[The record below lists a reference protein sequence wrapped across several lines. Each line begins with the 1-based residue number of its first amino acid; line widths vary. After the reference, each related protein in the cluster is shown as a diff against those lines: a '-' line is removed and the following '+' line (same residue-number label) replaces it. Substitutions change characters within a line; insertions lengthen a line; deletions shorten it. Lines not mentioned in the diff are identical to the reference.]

1 MLIAKEQ
8 SILNDIIE
16 LKNKYPS
23 YELESRITKNISID
37 QFKRLAKSLSKAG
50 YTRKNDEEVLDI
62 NFYENS
68 RRDLM
73 SPIRYSIN
81 GITNIQNYCRTE
93 KPGENFNIL
102 FKDRVYGPNNQLV
115 FLNVSD
121 LNFRI
126 NLKIEE
132 MPSDNREFISQ
143 NARTSHD
150 SLKRLFKKNGY
161 ENVSKTFRFKKR
173 VSFTT
178 DDGNYRID
186 LTMIKTSKKEVGR
199 ADRRTDMMMLTKSFK
214 ESNVLNE
221 SEMYEVE
228 IEYVGE
234 APITDQGNQIVKQ
247 TDLVLN
253 KLFSKTSRSV
263 SNSLQDQVRESYC
276 RMMKQIMI
284 QSVERQLI
292 EIEQYANGTRIPLPP
307 RDHPFITPLGADL
320 SPKYN
325 IQNNFEARI
334 EGITKSN
341 FTKNELYAALQ
352 KKHRELSSLK
362 CESNDKLFVP
372 KVVSIIMSNL
382 NEISVRTPNIL
393 QGHIEYTVTDKADG
407 ETMVLYCMNTQ
418 EPKIYLIDSNLNVFP
433 IFAENIANWD
443 KIKGSVLVGEFINK
457 RKLADQ
463 TEKEDELDT
472 PYLFC
477 FDLYIF
483 QNQDARL
490 LPLVSDNRDQ
500 MSRIGLANQI
510 AEWFFSAE
518 ELNVNIRVKEF
529 LSGNMLSQT
538 KSIWDKKHTFPYDL
552 DGVIYTPAVAPVGF
566 NPSDIT
572 WSSKMATR
580 WIYNLKW
587 KPAEDNSIDFLVRIE
602 SEQIEV
608 DKGKQVFLTR
618 DKIRYKTVKNG
629 ELFEFKPYKTLHL
642 YCGLRGGVNP
652 CIKSD
657 ERQSNYGPTK
667 FTPTNPS
674 SPNAYIAHIFLDKNE
689 NIVGEKDNCRILDQ
703 TIVEFGFDI
712 DRYQM
717 ATTDDERAE
726 LWYPL
731 RTRTDRTESYKKG
744 LTFGNDFEVANS
756 IWTSM
761 HYPITEKMITTG
773 QGIPKITESQYYN
786 RDSTIG
792 RDKSMTIQLQ
802 VFHNAHIKDLHQYK
816 KAHDFLKDAGQTKD
830 FHLLEMAC
838 GKGGDMFKWN
848 KYKLSNV
855 VAIDLNYNNIFDPKD
870 GACKRYSDFVMKNKD
885 IFGKIHLD
893 NVSFLYGDISENIRD
908 GLAVKPPTLELQQ
921 DLWNKL
927 YNRRQFDIISIQFA
941 LHYLFETE
949 SKLDGFL
956 RNVSENLRPG
966 GIFMGTCFDGSIVYE
981 KLLELKKGKSIEG
994 EQDGKIIFKIKK
1006 RYDNIGPN
1014 LPADASSI
1022 GLPIE
1027 VYVASI
1033 NQSITEYLVSYE
1045 YLVEKLGKLNIVPV
1059 ETDLFQNVF
1068 SRINPDEQTLSE
1080 IEKTLSFFNR
1090 YFLFRKLD
1098 NDENKINSV
1107 IAFIEQNKAVDPLK
1121 NVLKTRNW
1129 TALRNVLR
1137 DMNQEL
1143 TTDEFQI
1150 ITAKLSEVAV
1160 APTAAVADKVKEQK
1174 STTAKKDCK
1183 SLTPEECKQYPEEC
1197 VLGST
1202 GRCSQKRTRK
1212 PGAAA
1217 AEVVLSSE
1225 IDLGPYLSN
1234 EGNTISIPKDAIAG
1248 GMDTELLVQAVVN
1261 SSIDYPLLRY
1271 FVKNPQSLF
1280 RNVVQYQPLI
1290 SETLEM
1296 PKYRWSDSAIQRDN
1310 YRGKPCVF
1318 VQEPDDYNNVDRLTD
1333 LFTEYA
1339 RIQAKRHDKPQSPE
1353 QYFQTHR
1360 TELVRECLAQT
1371 GRIDSFEM
1379 RELLWKKGLEATNFK
1394 ISLAVS
1400 VYKYFK
1406 ATRILDIS
1414 AGWGDRLIAAIGY
1427 QAQRYLAYDPNKK
1440 LMAGHSEILTE
1451 FKADRERFSVRYAPF
1466 QDADLGQEMFDLIFT
1481 SPPYFDLEVYDTNA
1495 ETAAQQ
1501 SITQFKQF
1509 EQWMVSFL
1517 FRSLKKAW
1525 DNLMVGGNMV
1535 IHITDYAK
1543 NRIVEPM
1550 VLFVLSNCPGA
1561 RFDGVMGTQ
1570 GASGKIFPM
1579 WAFYKDERENKALMS
1594 AMETSLQRLYP
1605 SVYQEYA
1612 TVFGKPKAAAAEPSQ
1627 KSVAPAVAKTS
1638 AAAKRE
1644 ALATEMVKVIIE
1656 KGFPYVN
1663 TWLSAQDMRSIFNAL
1678 RDLMVSSPLQRLQE
1692 LGYVNDAVYDL
1703 SREKAELGRFI
1714 KDRKP
1719 DIKFNGKY
1727 VSIESQNPDLL
1738 DDDYLL
1744 VDYFTESAKNK
1755 VRLSATE
1762 PSLEEHF
1769 NRGTLVSNA
1778 VSILKLNIDP
1788 TNLHKLIVNQVGKMK
1803 SSVIDGVEKRVYIS
1817 SAENVFVYII
1827 LIRLLFPDVALNSL
1841 NILDGA
1847 AGFGSRLM
1855 AAIMLNAKYTGVEPN
1870 PLVVPG
1876 LNKMIEMLGSQSKQ
1890 KVIQDGLPGAPE
1902 FLAIPEQWSDVIFFS
1917 PPMWG
1922 MEIYNEDDKN
1932 QSINMFRDEQTWLAQ
1947 FLYKSLE
1954 ELWNRLK
1961 VGGFIVFQSVRY
1973 DYIGN
1978 YMLAHHAADAQYK
1991 GIISRITSSK
2001 RHKPNWIWQKI
2012 Q

>member
-1 MLIAKEQ
+1 MLIEKEQ
-8 SILNDIIE
+8 AILTNIIA
-16 LKNKYPS
+16 LKNKNPS
-23 YELESRITKNISID
+23 YELESRITQNISID
-37 QFKRLAKSLSKAG
+37 QFKRLAKSLSKSG
-50 YTRKNDEEVLDI
+50 YIRKDDEQVLDI

-73 SPIRYSIN
+73 LPIRYSIN

-93 KPGENFNIL
+93 KPGEKFIIL
-102 FKDRVYGPNNQLV
+102 FKDRVYGPSNELV

-132 MPSDNREFISQ
+132 MPSDTNEFSSQ
-143 NARTSHD
+143 PARTAYD
-150 SLKRLFKKNGY
+150 NLKRLFQKNGY

-173 VSFTT
+173 VSFITG
-178 DDGNYRID
+178 DGNYRID

-199 ADRRTDMMMLTKSFK
+199 SDRRTDMMMLTKSFK

-228 IEYVGE
+228 IEYIGTGQ
-234 APITDQGNQIVKQ
+234 IGDDGDGIVKH
-247 TDLVLN
+247 TELVLN
-253 KLFSKTSRSV
+253 KLFSKTNRSI

-276 RMMKQIMI
+276 RLMKQIMI
-284 QSVERQLI
+284 QSVERQLF
-292 EIEQYANGTRIPLPP
+292 EIEQYANGNRIPLPSKDQPTVITTLDGAISP
-307 RDHPFITPLGADL
+307 RF
-320 SPKYN
+320 N
-325 IQNNFEARI
+325 IQNNFEALI
-334 EGITKSN
+334 EGITPSN
-341 FTKNELYAALQ
+341 FKKNKLYVDIQ
-352 KKHRELSSLK
+352 RKHRDLESLN
-362 CESNDKLFVP
+362 CESNDKIFVP

-382 NEISVRTPNIL
+382 NEISFKTPNIL
-393 QGHIEYTVTDKADG
+393 HGRMAYTVTDKADG
-407 ETMVLYCMNTQ
+407 ETMVLFCMNTP
-418 EPKIYLIDSNLNVFP
+418 EPKVYLIDSNLNVFP
-433 IFAENIANWD
+433 VVAAGKITNWE

-463 TEKEDELDT
+463 TVNDVELDI

-477 FDLYIF
+477 FDLYVF
-483 QNQDARL
+483 QNQDARMM
-490 LPLVSDNRDQ
+490 PLVSENHGQ
-500 MSRIGLANQI
+500 SSRIGLANQI
-510 AEWFFSAE
+510 ADWFSSAT
-518 ELNVNIRVKEF
+518 ELNVNIRVKKF

-538 KSIWDKKHTFPYDL
+538 KLIWDGKDKFPYDL
-552 DGVIYTPAVAPVGF
+552 DGVIYTPADAPVGF
-566 NPSDIT
+566 NPSDIG

-608 DKGKQVFLTR
+608 DKGKQIFLTR
-618 DKIRYKTVKNG
+618 DKIRYKTVQNG
-629 ELFEFKPYKTLHL
+629 EIFEIKPYKTLHL

-657 ERQSNYGPTK
+657 ARQSNYGPTK

-674 SPNAYIAHIFLDKNE
+674 SPNAYIAHIFLDKSN
-689 NIVGEKDNCRILDQ
+689 NIVGEKDSCRILDQ

-712 DRYQM
+712 QKYQL
-717 ATTDDERAE
+717 AATDDDRAE
-726 LWYPL
+726 LWHPL

-744 LTFGNDFEVANS
+744 LTFGNDFDVANS

-761 HYPITEKMITTG
+761 HYPITETMITTG
-773 QGIPKITESQYYN
+773 RGIPTITETQYYN
-786 RDSTIG
+786 RDSTVG
-792 RDKSMTIQLQ
+792 RDKSLTIHLQ
-802 VFHNAHIKDLHQYK
+802 VFHNAHIKDIHQYK
-816 KAHDFLKDAGQTKD
+816 KAQEYLMAKGQITD
-830 FHLLEMAC
+830 YHLLEMAC

-848 KYKLSNV
+848 KYNLSNV

-885 IFGKIHLD
+885 IFGKIKLN

-908 GLAVKPPTLELQQ
+908 GEAVKPPTLELQQ

-966 GIFMGTCFDGSIVYE
+966 GIFMGTCFDGSVIYK
-981 KLLELKKGKSIEG
+981 KLLDLKKGKSIEG

-1006 RYDNIGPN
+1006 RYENIGPV

-1033 NQSITEYLVSYE
+1033 NQSITEFLVSYE
-1045 YLVEKLGKLNIVPV
+1045 YLVEKLGKLNIVPL
-1059 ETDLFQNVF
+1059 ETDLFENVF
-1068 SRINPDEQTLSE
+1068 SRIQPEEQTLLE
-1080 IEKTLSFFNR
+1080 IEKTLSFLNR
-1090 YFLFRKLD
+1090 YFLFRKLE
-1098 NDENKINSV
+1098 NDEQKITAMIS
-1107 IAFIEQNKAVDPLK
+1107 FIEQNKAVDPLK
-1121 NVLKTRNW
+1121 TVLKNRDW
-1129 TALRNVLR
+1129 TALRTVLR
-1137 DMNQEL
+1137 DMQKEL

-1150 ITAKLSEVAV
+1150 LTGKLSAVAV
-1160 APTAAVADKVKEQK
+1160 APTAVAVADKGKVKGKEQK

-1202 GRCSQKRTRK
+1202 GRCSQKRIRK

-1217 AEVVLSSE
+1217 EGVLSSE
-1225 IDLGPYLSN
+1225 LDLSPYLSN
-1234 EGNTISIPKDAIAG
+1234 EGNTISIPKDVFAE
-1248 GMDTELLVQAVVN
+1248 GMDTELLIQAVVN

-1271 FVKNPQSLF
+1271 FVKNPQGLF

-1296 PKYRWSDSAIQRDN
+1296 PKYRWSDSAIKRDN

-1318 VQEPDDYNNVDRLTD
+1318 VQKPDDYNNVDRLTD

-1353 QYFQTHR
+1353 EYFQTHR
-1360 TELVRECLAQT
+1360 VDLVRECLAQT

-1394 ISLAVS
+1394 VSLAVS

-1414 AGWGDRLIAAIGY
+1414 AGWGDRLIAAIGH

-1440 LMAGHSEILTE
+1440 LMAGHSAILTE
-1451 FKADRERFSVRYAPF
+1451 FKADREQFSVRYAPF

-1501 SITQFKQF
+1501 SITQFRQF
-1509 EQWMVSFL
+1509 DQWMVSFL

-1579 WAFYKDERENKALMS
+1579 WAFYKEERENKAVASSM
-1594 AMETSLQRLYP
+1594 AASLQRLYP

-1612 TVFGKPKAAAAEPSQ
+1612 TVFGVVMVPKDAAAVGLVKQIMDTGFPFVETFWSREEVR
-1627 KSVAPAVAKTS
+1627 SVFEGIKKKMVDIPLQSLEMDGFINYTEYDL
-1638 AAAKRE
+1638 KRE
-1644 ALATEMVKVIIE
+1644 KNELAKFVKE
-1656 KGFPYVN
+1656 
-1663 TWLSAQDMRSIFNAL
+1663 
-1678 RDLMVSSPLQRLQE
+1678 
-1692 LGYVNDAVYDL
+1692 
-1703 SREKAELGRFI
+1703 
-1714 KDRKP
+1714 RKP
-1719 DIKFNGKY
+1719 DIRFKGRFI
-1727 VSIESQNPDLL
+1727 SIESKIPELL

-1744 VDYFTESAKNK
+1744 VDYFTEPAKIK
-1755 VRLSATE
+1755 VRLSATD
-1762 PSLEEHF
+1762 PSLEDHF
-1769 NRGTLVSNA
+1769 YRGTLVPNA
-1778 VSILKLNIDP
+1778 VSILKKNINP
-1788 TNLHKLIVNQVGKMK
+1788 RSLHDLIVNQVGKMK
-1803 SSVIDGVEKRVYIS
+1803 SSEIDGVETRVYIS

-1827 LIRLLFPDVALNSL
+1827 LIRLLFPDVSLNSL

-1855 AAIMLNAKYTGVEPN
+1855 AAIMMNANYTGVEPN

-1876 LNKMIEMLGSQSKQ
+1876 LNKMIAMLGATSKQ
-1890 KVIQDGLPGAPE
+1890 RMIQDGLPGAPE
-1902 FLAIPEQWSDVIFFS
+1902 FLAIPDRWSDVIFFS

-1922 MEIYNEDDKN
+1922 MEIYNDEDKN
-1932 QSINMFRDEQTWLAQ
+1932 QSINMFRDEQTWLTQ
-1947 FLYKSLE
+1947 FLYKSVE
-1954 ELWNRLK
+1954 ELWKRLK

-1978 YMLAHHAADAQYK
+1978 YMMTHHAVDAQFK
-1991 GIISRITSSK
+1991 GIISRVTSSN

-2012 Q
+2012 N